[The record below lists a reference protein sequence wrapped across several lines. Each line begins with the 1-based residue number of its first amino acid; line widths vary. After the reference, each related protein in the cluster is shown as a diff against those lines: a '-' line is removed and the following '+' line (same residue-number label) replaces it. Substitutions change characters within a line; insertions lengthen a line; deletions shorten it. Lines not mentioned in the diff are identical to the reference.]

1 MAGVPGSGG
10 SSPWDERDEM
20 EGGAGGWEELIDA
33 ALCDRGRGFLRMG
46 EAEVGVG
53 TEGAKVGG
61 MAVVVAEEDD
71 RGGLGQLGG

>member
-1 MAGVPGSGG
+1 
-10 SSPWDERDEM
+10 M

-53 TEGAKVGG
+53 TEGAKAGAMVV
-61 MAVVVAEEDD
+61 VVVAEEDD